1 MGRKINL
8 LKSKLTLIII
18 PVCLL
23 FYNRS
28 FADTFIVTS
37 NADNGPGTLREA
49 LQKATDNGTSITD
62 TILFNLPNLTRA
74 DRTIILDSTL
84 PRLSSHL
91 IIDGTS
97 QNGTPF
103 GISDARV
110 QIENKKSIVNF
121 TLFEAFGIND
131 IQIYGLYLKGV
142 TATKAMSFA
151 TVNNMIFGKPGKGN
165 IVNGFGQAFSTYL
178 DTTHRPPSNNF
189 LFQSNLL
196 GIDESGDTASYD
208 TYNATHFSLVDVFNL
223 LIGGLGKD
231 EGNLM
236 CANVSAIAW
245 QCTSADSGYIKIEGN
260 KIGTDR
266 TGLKRLIPYG
276 SASFLNG
283 YSDGIAD
290 PSGTT
295 PIDVSIINNISA
307 EGMSLFKFKNYFKI
321 QGNRFGV
328 GADNVTNIGQSYR
341 ALELFYCNKGI
352 IGGDNISDKNY
363 IANFFS
369 LNAIRTFYCGS
380 ITISKN
386 SFFCNS
392 KGMDITWILPRPK
405 PFVDINEVTSTQVGG
420 NSLPNSTIE
429 LFYDDA
435 CPGCEGKTYIG
446 STTAD
451 ANGKWIYN
459 GNNTGGIVATATDAY
474 GATSEFST
482 ATINTDSV
490 EVKDA
495 TCGRANGAI
504 THLRV
509 VSGTDWYWED
519 EAGNLIARDTDLVNV
534 PPGKYKFV
542 TSIGGNSCKTE
553 STLYEVRNVNQPSM
567 DTSLISLLQ
576 PSCGMNNGALKNKAA
591 FNDSFQYQW
600 VNNANVLLLNDF
612 SKQNPF
618 NNLAPADY
626 YLKLRLRSDST
637 CFVKYGPF
645 PLINQ
650 SGPSLKTDGTKI
662 TNTTCNEN
670 NGSIKNITYQNAT
683 GTVYT
688 AWEDSTGKIVGNN
701 VNLTDRS
708 KGKYRLKFKDEGGCD
723 TLVTPYFIISDTGT
737 IIVDTSLMQVNRSSC
752 KGSDG
757 SIVNIT
763 STNATKFTWTD
774 MASGNV
780 VGNREDV
787 YSLQA
792 GTYQLELNNN
802 EGCRQ
807 FVKSVSVGHYDF
819 LSDTVED
826 AALIDASCFLDNG
839 AIKIKRFTRDTSLY
853 SFKWTNSATNALI
866 STHTSIQSLA
876 AGSYTLTATDTSGC
890 SQVIFGADVIQ
901 IGKPGFDM
909 HALNIY
915 GDTCNSGKGSIQH
928 LLTRDSS
935 RIDSLRAYTWAWYNT
950 QHQEINSTSNNLYS
964 IKQGTYYAT
973 ITDQFN
979 CTVISNLFT
988 ITNEDI
994 IPGQPQVADQYI
1006 PRNTATEIT
1015 VLNPQK
1021 GIYDLLNDDLPDS
1034 QPIATSG
1041 NGILQTPIISADRS
1055 FFIRYKD
1062 GDCVSPLSK
1071 ITIKVFDST
1080 IIYVPNAFSPNN
1092 DRKNDMFHVT
1102 VQGRLKAFHISVYNR
1117 FGNMVYSSNDVN
1129 GSWEGTLK
1137 GMPAPTGIYVYV
1149 ITGVSYNNKNIKQK
1163 GIITLLR

>member
-1 MGRKINL
+1 
-8 LKSKLTLIII
+8 
-18 PVCLL
+18 
-23 FYNRS
+23 
-28 FADTFIVTS
+28 
-37 NADNGPGTLREA
+37 
-49 LQKATDNGTSITD
+49 
-62 TILFNLPNLTRA
+62 
-74 DRTIILDSTL
+74 
-84 PRLSSHL
+84 
-91 IIDGTS
+91 
-97 QNGTPF
+97 
-103 GISDARV
+103 
-110 QIENKKSIVNF
+110 
-121 TLFEAFGIND
+121 
-131 IQIYGLYLKGV
+131 
-142 TATKAMSFA
+142 
-151 TVNNMIFGKPGKGN
+151 
-165 IVNGFGQAFSTYL
+165 
-178 DTTHRPPSNNF
+178 
-189 LFQSNLL
+189 
-196 GIDESGDTASYD
+196 
-208 TYNATHFSLVDVFNL
+208 
-223 LIGGLGKD
+223 
-231 EGNLM
+231 
-236 CANVSAIAW
+236 
-245 QCTSADSGYIKIEGN
+245 
-260 KIGTDR
+260 
-266 TGLKRLIPYG
+266 
-276 SASFLNG
+276 
-283 YSDGIAD
+283 
-290 PSGTT
+290 
-295 PIDVSIINNISA
+295 
-307 EGMSLFKFKNYFKI
+307 
-321 QGNRFGV
+321 
-328 GADNVTNIGQSYR
+328 
-341 ALELFYCNKGI
+341 
-352 IGGDNISDKNY
+352 
-363 IANFFS
+363 
-369 LNAIRTFYCGS
+369 
-380 ITISKN
+380 
-386 SFFCNS
+386 
-392 KGMDITWILPRPK
+392 
-405 PFVDINEVTSTQVGG
+405 
-420 NSLPNSTIE
+420 
-429 LFYDDA
+429 
-435 CPGCEGKTYIG
+435 
-446 STTAD
+446 
-451 ANGKWIYN
+451 
-459 GNNTGGIVATATDAY
+459 
-474 GATSEFST
+474 
-482 ATINTDSV
+482 
-490 EVKDA
+490 
-495 TCGRANGAI
+495 
-504 THLRV
+504 
-509 VSGTDWYWED
+509 
-519 EAGNLIARDTDLVNV
+519 
-534 PPGKYKFV
+534 
-542 TSIGGNSCKTE
+542 
-553 STLYEVRNVNQPSM
+553 
-567 DTSLISLLQ
+567 
-576 PSCGMNNGALKNKAA
+576 
-591 FNDSFQYQW
+591 
-600 VNNANVLLLNDF
+600 
-612 SKQNPF
+612 
-618 NNLAPADY
+618 
-626 YLKLRLRSDST
+626 
-637 CFVKYGPF
+637 
-645 PLINQ
+645 
-650 SGPSLKTDGTKI
+650 
-662 TNTTCNEN
+662 
-670 NGSIKNITYQNAT
+670 
-683 GTVYT
+683 
-688 AWEDSTGKIVGNN
+688 

-737 IIVDTSLMQVNRSSC
+737 IVVDTSLMEVNPSSC

-802 EGCRQ
+802 DGCRQ

-839 AIKIKRFTRDTSLY
+839 AIKINRFSRDSSLY
-853 SFKWTNSATNALI
+853 SFKWTNSANALI

-1021 GIYDLLNDDLPDS
+1021 GVYDLLNDDLPGS
-1034 QPIATSG
+1034 QAIATSG

-1062 GDCVSPLSK
+1062 GDCVSSLSK